1 MTYCDSNC
9 HYSLHRYCISATR
22 RMMPL
27 FIDGPN
33 GRNQYG
39 MRCADYA
46 VIDKSEVKT
55 YQTKEEAI

>member
-1 MTYCDSNC
+1 
-9 HYSLHRYCISATR
+9 
-22 RMMPL
+22 MPL

-46 VIDKSEVKT
+46 VIDKSEKK
-55 YQTKEEAI
+55 QTGEFHGTSKEDSP